1 MLRALNSNRFNFDEI
16 FIIFF
21 PIAILLRSGLL
32 NLYIITGCLIFIY
45 RIFNRKEKIFNI
57 DLRNILIIFLIF
69 IFYIFLLSFFS
80 INTDKSL
87 QSAFSQ
93 LRLIFFGFSLVL

>member
-1 MLRALNSNRFNFDEI
+1 MLVALNSNRFNFDEI

-32 NLYIITGCLIFIY
+32 NLYIVTGCLIFIY
-45 RIFNRKEKIFNI
+45 RIFNRKEKKIFNI

-69 IFYIFLLSFFS
+69 IFYNFCSSFF
-80 INTDKSL
+80 L
-87 QSAFSQ
+87 
-93 LRLIFFGFSLVL
+93 